1 MTEKEQLN
9 FKIGIS
15 GSYHARKPC
24 YTISVNGIEKA
35 KGVADSDIEY
45 ISFDAEVEEGKIH
58 TLDIR
63 LTNKL
68 MQDTVVDE
76 NGNIVKD
83 MLLNID
89 YVSVDDID
97 LQPLKWSHSQVVAD
111 DPERPTL
118 THCVNLGWNGTWV
131 LKFES
136 PFYIW
141 LLENM

>member
-1 MTEKEQLN
+1 MIEKEKLK

-15 GSYHARKPC
+15 GSYHTKKPC

-35 KGVADSDIEY
+35 SGTADSCIEY
-45 ISFDAEVEEGKIH
+45 ISFDAEVEDGQFH
-58 TLDIR
+58 TLEIR
-63 LTNKL
+63 LTNKFVW
-68 MQDTVVDE
+68 DTVVDE

-89 YVSVDDID
+89 SIEIDDID
-97 LQPLKWSHSQVVAD
+97 LNSVKWSHSQVVAD
-111 DPERPTL
+111 DPTRPLL
-118 THCVNLGWNGTWV
+118 TNCVNLGWNGTWI

-136 PFYIW
+136 PFYLW